1 MYAMRYTRYG
11 SPSVLQRDL
20 VETPPLGA
28 TDVLIQVHAAAANAG
43 DWHLLRGDPFIVRL
57 SSGLR
62 RPKHQIL
69 GSDVAGQVVA
79 VGSGVTQFQPGD
91 AVFGDLSESGFG
103 AFAERVVA
111 PAQALALKPAGLSFA
126 QAAAVP
132 SAALTALQGL
142 RDEAELRAGQHVLI
156 NGASGGV
163 GTFAVQIAKALGA
176 TVTAVC
182 STRNLELV
190 RSLGA
195 DQVIDYMHED
205 YTRQDR
211 RYDVI
216 FDLAA
221 FRPLADNQRALAPAG
236 IYVLGGG
243 SGGMFLSV
251 MLTGPWRS
259 WRSGQ
264 RFGTF
269 VKRPTPERLEDVRAL
284 LEAGR
289 IVPVIDRR
297 YPLDELPEALRY
309 LEAGR
314 ARGKVVI
321 EMEGANR

>member
-11 SPSVLQRDL
+11 SPDVLKLDRVD
-20 VETPPLGA
+20 TPQLGA

-69 GSDVAGQVVA
+69 GSDVAGRIVA
-79 VGSGVTQFQPGD
+79 VGSRVTQFQPGD
-91 AVFGDLSESGFG
+91 EVFGDLSESGFG
-103 AFAERVVA
+103 AFAEYVVA
-111 PAQALALKPAGLSFA
+111 PAHALALKPAGLSFA

-142 RDEAELRAGQHVLI
+142 RDEARLQAGQQVLI

-163 GTFAVQIAKALGA
+163 GTFAVQIARSLGA
-176 TVTAVC
+176 VVTAVC
-182 STRNLELV
+182 STRNLELM
-190 RSLGA
+190 RALGA
-195 DQVIDYMHED
+195 EHVIDYTQED
-205 YTRQDR
+205 YPRQGK

-221 FRPLADNQRALAPAG
+221 FRPLADNQRALAPG
-236 IYVLGGG
+236 GVYVLGGG
-243 SGGMFLSV
+243 SGGLFLSV
-251 MLTGPWRS
+251 MLTGAWRS

-264 RFGTF
+264 RLCTF
-269 VKRPTPERLEDVRAL
+269 VKQPTPERLQVVRTL
-284 LEAGR
+284 LETGSIA
-289 IVPVIDRR
+289 PVIDRC

-309 LEAGR
+309 LEAGH

-321 EMEGANR
+321 DVERADR

>member
-1 MYAMRYTRYG
+1 MYAMRYTQYG
-11 SPSVLQRDL
+11 SPDVLKRDR
-20 VETPPLGA
+20 VETPPLRA

-69 GSDVAGQVVA
+69 GSDVAGQIVA

-103 AFAERVVA
+103 AFAEYVVA
-111 PAQALALKPAGLSFA
+111 PADALALKPAGLSFA

-142 RDEAELRAGQHVLI
+142 RDEAGLQAGQQVLI

-190 RSLGA
+190 RTLGA
-195 DQVIDYMHED
+195 EHVIDYTQED
-205 YTRQDR
+205 YTRQGR
-211 RYDVI
+211 HYDVI

-221 FRPLADNQRALAPAG
+221 FRPFGDNQRALASEG

-269 VKRPTPERLEDVRAL
+269 VKRPTPERLQFVRAL
-284 LEAGR
+284 LESGSIA
-289 IVPVIDRR
+289 PVIDRR
-297 YPLDELPEALRY
+297 YPLEQLSEALGY
-309 LEAGR
+309 LETGR

-321 EMEGANR
+321 DVQRAS

>member
-1 MYAMRYTRYG
+1 MYVMRYTRYG
-11 SPSVLQRDL
+11 SPDVLQREQ

-69 GSDVAGQVVA
+69 GSDVAGQIVA

-103 AFAERVVA
+103 AFAEYVVA
-111 PAQALALKPAGLSFA
+111 PADALALKPAGLSFA

-142 RDEAELRAGQHVLI
+142 RDEARLQADQQVLI

-190 RSLGA
+190 RTLGA
-195 DQVIDYMHED
+195 EHVIDYTQED
-205 YTRQDR
+205 YTRQGR

-221 FRPLADNQRALAPAG
+221 FRPFGDNQRALVPG
-236 IYVLGGG
+236 GVYVLGGG

-251 MLTGPWRS
+251 MLTGSWRS
-259 WRSGQ
+259 WRNGQ

-269 VKRPTPERLEDVRAL
+269 VKRPTPERLQFVRAL
-284 LEAGR
+284 LEAGS
-289 IVPVIDRR
+289 IAPVIDRR
-297 YPLDELPEALRY
+297 YPLEQLSEALGY
-309 LEAGR
+309 LETGR

-321 EMEGANR
+321 DVERASR